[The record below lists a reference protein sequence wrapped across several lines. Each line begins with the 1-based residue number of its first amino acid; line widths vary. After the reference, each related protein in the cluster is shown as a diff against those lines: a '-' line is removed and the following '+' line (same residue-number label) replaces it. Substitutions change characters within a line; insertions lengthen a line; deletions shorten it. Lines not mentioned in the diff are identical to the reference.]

1 MFSAASF
8 ANGAGHGTHTPLPK
22 VPSSEDY
29 GSDPEVWDLIVVGA
43 GVAGSALA
51 FGQAKDGRRVLLLE
65 RDFSQPDRIVGE
77 LLQPGGYLMLKRMG
91 LEDCTDGID
100 SQRDSWRLTRRLQRR
115 SPDGAGAACGAAA
128 PLPLLP
134 QGCRQPARHQQEVY
148 GYALYKNGR
157 YACIKYPMEG
167 LGPDVAGRSFHHGR
181 FVQQLRYAAA
191 GTVGVTAREAT
202 VRRLLNDARC
212 HPSPFVAAADRG
224 LDWSE
229 GEPVSGVQYK
239 TGDGEVRTARAH
251 LTVVCD
257 GMYSQFRKQL
267 ADPDIKHPSY
277 FVGLLLKGVSLPFPN
292 HGHVVLAKPSPIL
305 FYPISSTEVRCL
317 VDVPGAKLP
326 ADLPG
331 YLRTHVAP
339 EVPPELRSA
348 FLDSLDGATIRT
360 MQNKQL
366 TSKPLHQPGALLL
379 GDAFN
384 MRHPLTGGGMTV
396 ALSDTRLLCEMLRP
410 LPDFQDA
417 IATAGRTAEFYTARK
432 PLSATINTLANAL
445 YKVFCATG
453 DPAQEEMRSACFD
466 YLTLGGIYSEG
477 PISLLSGLNPSP
489 SNLVMHFFMVALY
502 GVGRLLLPR
511 PTLRGLYM
519 AVALLLS
526 ASKIILPILW
536 SEGLRAVF
544 LPALAPK
551 PLEGIRKV
559 ALSRSVSSRSLGFGA

>member
-1 MFSAASF
+1 MAVSKGPF
-8 ANGAGHGTHTPLPK
+8 AHPAGQVEHGSMLPR
-22 VPSSEDY
+22 VPTSEDFKN
-29 GSDPEVWDLIVVGA
+29 DPEVWDLIVVGA

-51 FGQAKDGRRVLLLE
+51 YGQAKDGRRVLLLE
-65 RDFSQPDRIVGE
+65 RDLSQPDRIVGE
-77 LLQPGGYLMLKRMG
+77 LLQPGGYLMLKRLG
-91 LEDCTDGID
+91 LEDCTEEID
-100 SQRDSWRLTRRLQRR
+100 SQK
-115 SPDGAGAACGAAA
+115 
-128 PLPLLP
+128 
-134 QGCRQPARHQQEVY
+134 VY
-148 GYALYKNGR
+148 GYALYKAGR
-157 YACIKYPMEG
+157 YACIKYPMDG
-167 LGPDVAGRSFHHGR
+167 YSPDVAGRSFHHGR
-181 FVQQLRYAAA
+181 FVQRLRYAAA
-191 GTVGVTAREAT
+191 GMPGVTAREAT
-202 VRRLLNDARC
+202 VRRLLNDQ
-212 HPSPFVAAADRG
+212 G
-224 LDWSE
+224 GDWSE
-229 GEPVSGVQYK
+229 GEPVSGVQYR
-239 TGDGEVRTARAH
+239 TADGELRTARAH

-267 ADPDIKHPSY
+267 ADPDMKHPSF
-277 FVGLLLKGVSLPFPN
+277 FVALLLKGVSLPFPN

-305 FYPISSTEVRCL
+305 FYPISSLEVRCL

-326 ADLPG
+326 SDLPG
-331 YLRTHVAP
+331 YLRDHVAP

-348 FLDSLDGATIRT
+348 FLDALDGATIRS

-410 LPDFQDA
+410 LPDFEDA

-445 YKVFCATG
+445 YKVFCSTG

-466 YLTLGGIYSEG
+466 YLSLGGIYSTG

-489 SNLVMHFFMVALY
+489 SMLVMHFFMVALY

-511 PTLRGLYM
+511 PTLRGLYTSI
-519 AVALLLS
+519 ALLVS
-526 ASKIILPILW
+526 AAKIILPILW
-536 SEGLRAVF
+536 SEGPRAVF
-544 LPALAPK
+544 LPSLAPK
-551 PLEGIRKV
+551 PLEGIKRV